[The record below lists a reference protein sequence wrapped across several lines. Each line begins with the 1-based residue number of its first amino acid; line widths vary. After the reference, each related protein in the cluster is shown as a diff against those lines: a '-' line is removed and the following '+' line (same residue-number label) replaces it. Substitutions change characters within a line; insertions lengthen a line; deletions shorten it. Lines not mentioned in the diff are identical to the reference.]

1 MCSTAFHSQA
11 FKVGHHS
18 SNLDGGDVCG
28 REHYGHE
35 ITGMLQKKDA
45 ECRRNTQFSF
55 ASSLCW
61 KCFFFFF
68 LSSVLCHRSHVGPF
82 AALYHWVGSCNPVN
96 ECSNDCLN
104 HVLSLILNLF
114 FSKKG
119 TIQKLLL

>member
-11 FKVGHHS
+11 FKVGRHS

-61 KCFFFFF
+61 KYFFFFF
-68 LSSVLCHRSHVGPF
+68 S
-82 AALYHWVGSCNPVN
+82 ALFSATVPMWVPLLPCTTGLGV
-96 ECSNDCLN
+96 
-104 HVLSLILNLF
+104 VILLMNVA
-114 FSKKG
+114 
-119 TIQKLLL
+119 TIV

>member
-1 MCSTAFHSQA
+1 MQSAEGILNFPLHPPC
-11 FKVGHHS
+11 VG
-18 SNLDGGDVCG
+18 N
-28 REHYGHE
+28 
-35 ITGMLQKKDA
+35 A
-45 ECRRNTQFSF
+45 
-55 ASSLCW
+55 
-61 KCFFFFF
+61 FFFFF

>member
-1 MCSTAFHSQA
+1 MQKEYSIFLCILP
-11 FKVGHHS
+11 V
-18 SNLDGGDVCG
+18 L
-28 REHYGHE
+28 E
-35 ITGMLQKKDA
+35 IL
-45 ECRRNTQFSF
+45 
-55 ASSLCW
+55 
-61 KCFFFFF
+61 FFFF